1 SLTGVDLETGERLW
15 SVSVQAFRGMNIL
28 TPTVIGDQ
36 IFTSSYGGGSF
47 LYEVSQLI
55 DGQFTVRQV
64 WRNKVQGY
72 MSSPVVVDGHIY
84 LHLRNQ
90 RFACLEI
97 ATGEERWITQPFG
110 KYWSLIASDHRIL
123 ALDERGELLLIRVNP
138 AEFELIDR
146 RKISSQ
152 PTWAHLAV
160 VEGEIVIREL
170 QGLMS
175 LQWQEQ

>member
-1 SLTGVDLETGERLW
+1 MGVGCARPIISGPIRVDIDSCAIIYNRDLTT
-15 SVSVQAFRGMNIL
+15 I
-28 TPTVIGDQ
+28 
-36 IFTSSYGGGSF
+36 
-47 LYEVSQLI
+47 
-55 DGQFTVRQV
+55 
-64 WRNKVQGY
+64 
-72 MSSPVVVDGHIY
+72 VVDGHIY

-110 KYWSLIASDHRIL
+110 KYWSLIASGNRIL

-138 AEFELIDR
+138 EKFELIDR